1 MTTPQGCPKCG
12 VLMDRKLP
20 KQHGLC
26 PACGERF
33 YVRRDQ
39 WVFPSVL
46 LSRAQKE
53 SLWSLDH
60 AFADLKELGVT
71 EADLER
77 VSLAVRDGKHGIEQ
91 AIEGLHGAAMRM
103 VCSSEPDTAAAIP
116 DRLAAR
122 CRGAFRR
129 MRETPGKS
137 MLGCYQACRN
147 LLVGGLEDPD
157 DSAIAW
163 KALQSI
169 KVAPEDH
176 HGRSLLF
183 FGMAMFLSYENKPS
197 LMLQREAV
205 RAQLMDAAAKGGCS
219 EIEIL
224 KGRDGCKVCERLNG
238 KHMSL
243 TEAIQN
249 PPIPCK
255 GCSEPP
261 LGDEGDPWCMAFFL
275 PVLEYLSDDE

>member
-1 MTTPQGCPKCG
+1 MTVELRCPTCSN
-12 VLMDRKLP
+12 LMARKLP

-53 SLWSLDH
+53 SLWWLDH

-103 VCSSEPDTAAAIP
+103 ACSSEPDTAAAIP

-157 DSAIAW
+157 ESAIAW

-169 KVAPEDH
+169 KVAPDDH
-176 HGRSLLF
+176 QGRSQLF
-183 FGMAMFLSYENKPS
+183 FYMAMFLAYENKPCWMF
-197 LMLQREAV
+197 LREAA
-205 RAQLMDAAAKGGCS
+205 RAKLLDDAQDGITT
-219 EIEIL
+219 EIQIHA
-224 KGRDGCKVCERLNG
+224 GRDQCRACRRLDGRRMN
-238 KHMSL
+238 L
-243 TEAIQN
+243 ADAIKD
-249 PPIPCK
+249 PPVPCK
-255 GCSEPP
+255 GCTEPP
-261 LGDEGDPWCMAFFL
+261 LGESGDPWCVAWCS
-275 PVLEYLSDDE
+275 PVLTDE

>member
-1 MTTPQGCPKCG
+1 MADPHSQCPTCTKP
-12 VLMDRKLP
+12 MDRKLP

-39 WVFPSVL
+39 WVFSSVL

-53 SLWSLDH
+53 SLRPLDD

-157 DSAIAW
+157 ESAIAW

-169 KVAPEDH
+169 KVASDDH
-176 HGRSLLF
+176 HGRSQLF
-183 FGMAMFLSYENKPS
+183 FYMAMFLAYENKPCWMF
-197 LMLQREAV
+197 LREAA
-205 RAQLMDAAAKGGCS
+205 RARLLDDARDGNTT
-219 EIEIL
+219 EIQIHA
-224 KGRDGCKVCERLNG
+224 GRDQCRTCQRLDG
-238 KHMSL
+238 RRMKL
-243 TEAIQN
+243 ADAIKD
-249 PPIPCK
+249 PPVPCK
-255 GCSEPP
+255 GCTEPP
-261 LGDEGDPWCMAFFL
+261 LGDSGDPWCVAWCS
-275 PVLEYLSDDE
+275 PVLTDE